1 MSLLKRF
8 PSFSHVVV
16 HAGATLRRFPFVLA
30 SALSATAAAIYLVEV
45 GSKPPTPWAL
55 KLLLVSA
62 LGLPLFSALT
72 TFAERRGWPATTR
85 RLFPL
90 LGVAFL
96 ALYYLTL
103 PADIER
109 PSHLVRFLLLGI
121 GLHFLVAFIPYLG
134 SGEVNGF
141 WQFNKSLFIR
151 FLTAAL
157 YSQVLFAG
165 LAIALAAVD
174 HLFGVDIDGDV
185 YLELYCVIAGLFN
198 TWVFLA
204 GVPADL
210 EAENRA
216 DDYPAG
222 LKVFTQYILLP
233 LVALYFLILIAY
245 EAKILATWNW
255 PKGWVSEL
263 VLWYAVVGMLSLL
276 LLYPLQKRAEN
287 RWITAFGRWFFRALI
302 PLVVMLFL
310 AIYQRISEYG
320 ITVNR
325 YLVLGMAVG
334 LAVVVLYF
342 VFSRAGDI
350 RVIPVV
356 VCALAFLSAFGP
368 QSAFSLSRWSQRDRL
383 EAYMVKHSIL
393 EGQTVRKASGEIP
406 WEDRREM
413 SSIVSYLCEWH
424 GPEAYAGWFSDSLIA
439 MWQDTLSLGAWQE
452 QVTAQMG
459 FKYYPQWRSSSGGDY
474 FNFSA
479 EQPSLE
485 ALRVS
490 EFDYLIEVNSSHGGD
505 SLFAFALDVDSCFVR
520 IGRES
525 TTIWIGVGS
534 QRGAC
539 RDSAVLELQTALMSM
554 IEAGLPRETESERLT
569 FDLAGQRFGVRVI
582 IENMTGNVADG
593 EVKLD
598 WVRARLLVKR
608 TL

>member
-1 MSLLKRF
+1 
-8 PSFSHVVV
+8 
-16 HAGATLRRFPFVLA
+16 
-30 SALSATAAAIYLVEV
+30 
-45 GSKPPTPWAL
+45 
-55 KLLLVSA
+55 
-62 LGLPLFSALT
+62 
-72 TFAERRGWPATTR
+72 
-85 RLFPL
+85 
-90 LGVAFL
+90 
-96 ALYYLTL
+96 
-103 PADIER
+103 
-109 PSHLVRFLLLGI
+109 
-121 GLHFLVAFIPYLG
+121 
-134 SGEVNGF
+134 
-141 WQFNKSLFIR
+141 
-151 FLTAAL
+151 L

-174 HLFGVDIDGDV
+174 HLFGVEIDGDV
-185 YLELYCVIAGLFN
+185 YLELYCVIAGLIN

-263 VLWYAVVGMLSLL
+263 VLWYSVVGILSLL
-276 LLYPLQKRAEN
+276 LLYPLQKSTEN

-350 RVIPVV
+350 RIIPVV

-368 QSAFSLSRWSQRDRL
+368 QSAFSLSQWSQRNRL

-393 EGQTVRKASGEIP
+393 EGQTVRKAPGEIP

-424 GPEAYAGWFSDSLIA
+424 GPRAFAGWLGDSSISTWDTA
-439 MWQDTLSLGAWQE
+439 MGLAWQE
-452 QVTAQMG
+452 EVTAAMG
-459 FKYYPQWRSSSGGDY
+459 FKYYSQWRGANEGDF
-474 FNFSA
+474 FNFSTDR
-479 EQPSLE
+479 PS
-485 ALRVS
+485 AQAVSVS
-490 EFDYLIEVNSSHGGD
+490 EFDYLIELNSGKGGD
-505 SLFAFALDVDSCFVR
+505 SLYAFALSDDSLFLRVDRDSAA
-520 IGRES
+520 
-525 TTIWIGVGS
+525 IWIGVGRERS
-534 QRGAC
+534 AC
-539 RDSAVLELQTALMSM
+539 ADSVLLEVDAPLGSM
-554 IEAGLPRETESERLT
+554 IEAGLPREVEPLPLT
-569 FDLAGQRFGVRVI
+569 FDLAGRQFAVRLVV
-582 IENMTGNVADG
+582 ENVTGNVVDRR
-593 EVKLD
+593 VTLD
-598 WVRARLLVKR
+598 WLRVRLLIR
-608 TL
+608 RL